1 MGWHEGKSHFFRFW
15 LLCYFYSHLPACC
28 HITSSIDIW
37 KCTTNTRG
45 GQLNR
50 EKKNLSILYSPIF
63 LMISNRSRPWWRSNW
78 VFLLL
83 FCSATLWASSSVAFL
98 ESFRFWA
105 DCDLGTTLCGWID
118 WLLSF
123 VSKWF
128 WFGTAWTFILL
139 LMLLIYLVWSLFL
152 FKWIKSLMKENIV
165 FWKKGRKKT
174 LCTFFIYKISTKILW
189 KGKVESNDKKK
200 AWLFM

>member
-1 MGWHEGKSHFFRFW
+1 MSCGWTGKASHFFRLW
-15 LLCYFYSHLPACC
+15 LLGYFYSHLPACC

-37 KCTTNTRG
+37 KCTTKTRR

-50 EKKNLSILYSPIF
+50 TVHLSILYSPIF

-78 VFLLL
+78 LFLLL

-98 ESFRFWA
+98 VSFRFWA
-105 DCDLGTTLCGWID
+105 DRDLGTTLWGWID

-128 WFGTAWTFILL
+128 WLGTAWIFILL
-139 LMLLIYLVWSLFL
+139 LTLLISLVWSLFL
-152 FKWIKSLMKENIV
+152 FKWIKSLIKENIV
-165 FWKKGRKKT
+165 WKKERKRRYVP
-174 LCTFFIYKISTKILW
+174 FFLFTK
-189 KGKVESNDKKK
+189 
-200 AWLFM
+200 